1 MAVSDEF
8 KNRLGK
14 LSTKLAEEPATLPM
28 QKVEPVQQV
37 QKKIMAEEPEE
48 EITQFNV
55 KIPAAL
61 MKKIKLKAV
70 EQDINIKDMVVQIL
84 VDHFKNG

>member
-14 LSTKLAEEPATLPM
+14 LSTKLAKEPAELPM
-28 QKVEPVQQV
+28 QKVEPVQAV
-37 QKKIMAEEPEE
+37 TPKKVKEPED

-55 KIPAAL
+55 KIPSSL

-70 EQDINIKDMVVQIL
+70 EQDINIKDMVAQIL
-84 VDHFKNG
+84 IEHFKNM

>member
-37 QKKIMAEEPEE
+37 QKKTVEEPEE

-55 KIPAAL
+55 KIPATL

-70 EQDINIKDMVVQIL
+70 EQDINIKDMVAQIL
-84 VDHFKNG
+84 IDHFKNL